1 MAELGPLIPDESPR
15 ASRYLRRV
23 RGVGLTVLALVLV
36 TLLLPLLVLC
46 AVVLDAALWLRRR
59 KPWIAVRLVALLW
72 WFLVGELYGL
82 LGLLWIGVTSPGGD
96 SAKRRERVF
105 ALKRRWLSSHIA
117 GVRGLFAMRFETEG
131 LELAGPGPAIIM
143 IRHASIIDNAL
154 SDVIVGR
161 AHNLGL
167 RFILKRELQML
178 PTIDIGGRWVPTLFV
193 RRASGDIDRE
203 LDLMRQLT
211 VNLGERDAVLIYPEG
226 TRATP
231 EKIARAKAVIEERQ
245 PQIAPLADR
254 LQNLLPPRLGGPLV
268 LLEAARGADIVLF
281 GHVGLDGFQ
290 YISDIWAGGLI
301 GTTVK
306 MKFWRFPASD
316 VPAGREEKIAWL
328 YDRWQE
334 LDDWVGTMIAPAA
347 PTPAG

>member
-1 MAELGPLIPDESPR
+1 VFALG
-15 ASRYLRRV
+15 
-23 RGVGLTVLALVLV
+23 LV
-36 TLLLPLLVLC
+36 TLLLPLLAVC
-46 AVVLDAALWLRRR
+46 AVLVDATLWLRRR
-59 KPWIAVRLVALLW
+59 KPWIAIRLVALLW

-82 LGLLWIGVTSPGGD
+82 LGLLWIGLTSPGGD

-117 GVRGLFAMRFETEG
+117 GVRGLFRMRFETEG

-193 RRASGDIDRE
+193 KRASGDIERE
-203 LDLMRQLT
+203 LDLMRMLT
-211 VNLGERDAVLIYPEG
+211 VNLSERDAVLIYPEG

-231 EKIARAKAVIEERQ
+231 EKIARAKAVIAERQ
-245 PQIAPLADR
+245 PEIAPLADR

-268 LLEAARGADIVLF
+268 LLDSAHGADIVMF

-301 GTTVK
+301 GMTVK

-316 VPAGREEKIAWL
+316 VPDGREEKIAWL

-334 LDDWVGTMIAPAA
+334 LDDWVGAMIAGAA
-347 PTPAG
+347 HAPAG